1 MMHTSNASSEGSRG
15 HPCDNTND
23 SSAVDLLASSLGD
36 SGGVAAAGSSSLPP
50 AHQRHT
56 NSNDDGKRTQ
66 RDEASVL
73 AIDSYTD
80 DGDKVGDDGESA
92 PTSEYYEQV
101 RQEHH
106 ASWDQHYAE
115 LVEFQKSKTHDIV
128 MKFACRGLNFRG

>member
-1 MMHTSNASSEGSRG
+1 M
-15 HPCDNTND
+15 
-23 SSAVDLLASSLGD
+23 DLLASSLGD
-36 SGGVAAAGSSSLPP
+36 SGVVVAAGSSSSPP
-50 AHQRHT
+50 AHQHDHT

-80 DGDKVGDDGESA
+80 GGDKVGDDGESA